1 MNETLDFSLLDAF
14 QRDFPLISRP
24 YAELARRLG
33 SQESVVMAR
42 LEAMRADGRI
52 SRIGAVL
59 PPGRFGVSTLVA
71 MALPAERLE
80 EAAAIINTFPGVNH
94 NYERSHQFNLWFVLT
109 AGTHEALTR
118 TLACIEQAVETSA
131 LALPL
136 EKGYHIDLGFS
147 LDGQAG
153 SRPRSDKAP
162 ALSPFRPLQAAER
175 YLLRALQNGL
185 AVCEHPYAQLGAAC
199 GLDEASV
206 IERLAAWVADGSIKR
221 LGVIVRH
228 RELGFEANAMLVHDI
243 PDDQVDDIAQAL
255 AGESAVTLC
264 YRRPRR
270 GSKWPFNLFCMIHGQ
285 CRNAVLGQIAALRD
299 RHALAGVPHAVL
311 FSERCFKQ
319 TGARY
324 V

>member
-1 MNETLDFSLLDAF
+1 METASGGSIELPENLIVGGELGGLVDFRSETLDRAQSELGRIAASVALTVNAQSALGQDLLGQANGDAGFEGNFFATSGLVSVAKANSLNDLSGS
-14 QRDFPLISRP
+14 PVISVS
-24 YAELARRLG
+24 AERQRLG
-33 SQESVVMAR
+33 FFDQGDA
-42 LEAMRADGRI
+42 ANAD
-52 SRIGAVL
+52 
-59 PPGRFGVSTLVA
+59 
-71 MALPAERLE
+71 
-80 EAAAIINTFPGVNH
+80 
-94 NYERSHQFNLWFVLT
+94 
-109 AGTHEALTR
+109 
-118 TLACIEQAVETSA
+118 
-131 LALPL
+131 
-136 EKGYHIDLGFS
+136 
-147 LDGQAG
+147 
-153 SRPRSDKAP
+153 
-162 ALSPFRPLQAAER
+162 
-175 YLLRALQNGL
+175 L

>member
-14 QRDFPLISRP
+14 QRDFPLTSRP
-24 YAELARRLG
+24 YAELAKRLE
-33 SQESVVMAR
+33 SEESVVMAR

-71 MALPAERLE
+71 MAFPAERLD

-109 AGTHEALTR
+109 AGTQEALMR
-118 TLACIEQAVETSA
+118 TLACIEQAVDSA
-131 LALPL
+131 ALSLPL
-136 EKGYHIDLGFS
+136 EKAYHIDLGFS
-147 LDGQAG
+147 LDGRT
-153 SRPRSDKAP
+153 SRSRRCGPAP
-162 ALSPFRPLQAAER
+162 ACAPLRPLQTAER

-185 AVCEHPYAQLGAAC
+185 AVCERPYAELAAAC
-199 GLDEASV
+199 GLDEATV

-243 PDDQVDDIAQAL
+243 PDDQVDDVAQAL

-264 YRRPRR
+264 YRRPRQGR
-270 GSKWPFNLFCMIHGQ
+270 KWPFNLFCMIHGQ
-285 CRNAVLGQIAALRD
+285 CRTAVLGQIEALRD

-319 TGARY
+319 MGARY

>member
-14 QRDFPLISRP
+14 QRDFPLTSRP
-24 YAELARRLG
+24 YAELAQRLG
-33 SQESVVMAR
+33 SEESVVMAR

-71 MALPAERLE
+71 MAIPAERLD

-94 NYERSHQFNLWFVLT
+94 NYERTHHFNLWFVLT
-109 AGTHEALTR
+109 AGTQQALVR
-118 TLACIEQAVETSA
+118 TLACIEQAVETTA

-136 EKGYHIDLGFS
+136 EKAYHIDLGFS
-147 LDGQAG
+147 LDNRGDQPRRSGPPPAFAPLRPMQA
-153 SRPRSDKAP
+153 S
-162 ALSPFRPLQAAER
+162 ER

-185 AVCEHPYAQLGAAC
+185 TICERPYAELAAAC
-199 GLDEASV
+199 GLDEATV
-206 IERLAAWVADGSIKR
+206 IERLTAWVADGSIKR

-228 RELGFEANAMLVHDI
+228 RELGFDANAMLVHDI
-243 PDDQVDDIAQAL
+243 ADDRVDDIAQAL

-270 GSKWPFNLFCMIHGQ
+270 GARWPFNLFCMIHGQ
-285 CRNAVLGQIAALRD
+285 CRTAVLGEIAALRH
-299 RHALAGVPHAVL
+299 RHGLADVPHSVL

-319 TGARY
+319 MGARY